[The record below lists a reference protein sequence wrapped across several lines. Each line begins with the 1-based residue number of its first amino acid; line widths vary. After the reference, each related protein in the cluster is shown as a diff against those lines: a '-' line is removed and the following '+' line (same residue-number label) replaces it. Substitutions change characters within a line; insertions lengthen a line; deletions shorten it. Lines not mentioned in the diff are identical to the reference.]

1 MVRPNSSPVATE
13 RLRTFSTAW
22 RASLWSMQ
30 GDLCGLLKTGLVGVE
45 EDVEHFLECCHRLG
59 MGIFILMHDVAVM
72 RAMCEGKV
80 G

>member
-1 MVRPNSSPVATE
+1 
-13 RLRTFSTAW
+13 
-22 RASLWSMQ
+22 
-30 GDLCGLLKTGLVGVE
+30 LLKTGLVGVE

-59 MGIFILMHDVAVM
+59 MGIFILMHSVAVM